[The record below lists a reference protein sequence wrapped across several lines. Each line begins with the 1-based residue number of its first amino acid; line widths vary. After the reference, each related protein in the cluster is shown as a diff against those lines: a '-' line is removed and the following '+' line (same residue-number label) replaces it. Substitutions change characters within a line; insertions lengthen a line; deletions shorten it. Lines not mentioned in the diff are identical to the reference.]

1 MEKSSYV
8 VWSAP
13 SSKFLKMARSPKSLA
28 TPGLNISQSSLYRSP
43 LKTWII
49 IFFSFLYILV

>member
-28 TPGLNISQSSLYRSP
+28 TPGLSKKLHNN
-43 LKTWII
+43 K
-49 IFFSFLYILV
+49 VKN